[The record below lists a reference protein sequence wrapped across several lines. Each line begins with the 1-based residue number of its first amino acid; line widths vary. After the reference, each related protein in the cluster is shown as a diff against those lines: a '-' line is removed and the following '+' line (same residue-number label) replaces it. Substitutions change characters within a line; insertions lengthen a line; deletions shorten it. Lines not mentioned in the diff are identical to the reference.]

1 MAQLNYHHLR
11 YFWAV
16 AHEGKLTRAAER
28 LNVSQSALSVQVKK
42 LEEQLG
48 APLFEREGRGLKL
61 TEAGRIALDYADT
74 VFQAG
79 DELVSTLRGQRGTKR
94 RALRVGAI
102 TTLSR
107 NFQLAILTPL
117 IQRSDVEIIVRSG
130 TMRELLSQ
138 LEAHEVDL
146 VLANQPAKRD
156 AKTRE
161 LIALAVAAQIPCA
174 YCVYVHNK
182 NARAN
187 GASESEVR
195 EAVATAAHV
204 RHWSTVLNGMAYDF
218 DAFKAEVDSMSA
230 SD

>member
-1 MAQLNYHHLR
+1 MMKHFKALIPITGFAFLAATALAQEPPTFYQDT
-11 YFWAV
+11 YP
-16 AHEGKLTRAAER
+16 GY
-28 LNVSQSALSVQVKK
+28 ALK
-42 LEEQLG
+42 
-48 APLFEREGRGLKL
+48 
-61 TEAGRIALDYADT
+61 
-74 VFQAG
+74 
-79 DELVSTLRGQRGTKR
+79 
-94 RALRVGAI
+94 
-102 TTLSR
+102 SR
-107 NFQLAILTPL
+107 
-117 IQRSDVEIIVRSG
+117 
-130 TMRELLSQ
+130 
-138 LEAHEVDL
+138 LEAEAVL
-146 VLANQPAKRD
+146 VGEDAKLD

-187 GASESEVR
+187 GASDSEVR